1 MILLN
6 ISRVFETYFSQCGDF
21 QGLPKDMGNLGV
33 PILFPLTT
41 PNPPILNPRW
51 MVRPHEKS
59 SQFPSKETS
68 KVERKELRQL
78 LFDLDQAETVRLF
91 F

>member
-1 MILLN
+1 
-6 ISRVFETYFSQCGDF
+6 
-21 QGLPKDMGNLGV
+21 
-33 PILFPLTT
+33 
-41 PNPPILNPRW
+41 

-78 LFDLDQAETVRLF
+78 LFDLDQAIRNGLFQRKVVGLWRLGVLPEVV
-91 F
+91 